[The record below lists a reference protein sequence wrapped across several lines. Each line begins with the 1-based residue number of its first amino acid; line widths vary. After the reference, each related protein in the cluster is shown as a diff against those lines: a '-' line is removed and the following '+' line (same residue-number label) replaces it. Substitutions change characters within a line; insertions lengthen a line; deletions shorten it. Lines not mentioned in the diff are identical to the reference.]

1 MRHSCCKHFCFPSS
15 DGISSTV
22 WAELCRW
29 FERSA
34 FNGRHACS
42 EFGCTRSLSA
52 GEVGASVSRHSYI
65 FLHAKIRFHGMQH
78 QPFHSSHS
86 LRHLHPTNSTPMHP
100 NYVLFLSYGIADS
113 RLDPVR
119 IHSESLF
126 PSPFTMHVQR
136 DGGGNMGNMIANI

>member
-1 MRHSCCKHFCFPSS
+1 MTLLLQKFLIPFNSQAQ
-15 DGISSTV
+15 ISSTAGMV
-22 WAELCRW
+22 CAELCRTYGVCDLGFIVHSVHTCTKFVW
-29 FERSA
+29 
-34 FNGRHACS
+34 
-42 EFGCTRSLSA
+42 TRSLSA

-65 FLHAKIRFHGMQH
+65 FLQAKISWGCNID
-78 QPFHSSHS
+78 HSSHS

-126 PSPFTMHVQR
+126 PSPFTMHIHE
-136 DGGGNMGNMIANI
+136 MKAEI